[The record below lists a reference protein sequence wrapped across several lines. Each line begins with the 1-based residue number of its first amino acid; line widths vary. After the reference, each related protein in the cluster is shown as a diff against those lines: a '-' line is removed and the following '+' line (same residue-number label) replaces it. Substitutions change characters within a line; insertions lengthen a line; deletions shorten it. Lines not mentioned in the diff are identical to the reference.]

1 MANFVTVTNKE
12 KELKIT
18 RPIMALAAI
27 CVAVCGGG
35 YTASQTAQA
44 MELQR
49 KVKEKGS
56 ATKNKY
62 TITLV

>member
-35 YTASQTAQA
+35 YTANQTADA
-44 MELQR
+44 MALQR

-56 ATKNKY
+56 ATKNNY